1 MSEYK
6 TIFGKAV
13 KALASDPTD
22 TGAEGQI
29 WYNTTTGSFRTVLS
43 VGSWS
48 AGGSYSTGRRS
59 LGSAG
64 TQTANLIFGGYGP
77 AAISNATEEY
87 NGASWT
93 AGGTFGASAYGI
105 RGMGTQTA
113 ALSAG
118 EFLATGVNTGSYE
131 YDGSSWT
138 AGGSLPANRAVM
150 GTAGTQTTGLAFG
163 GSSGPFAIITNNT
176 YEYNGTSWTVGNN
189 LGTGRSY
196 VGGFGTQTAAVG
208 CGGYT
213 ASPGDANTTGATEEY
228 DGTNWTTSGAMN
240 TARRTNNV
248 SGIQTAGLT
257 FGGYVPPNTLTNVT
271 ESYDGSNWTTTP
283 ATLATATGNGGG
295 SPAGTVASALS
306 TEGGNAPYGATTEE
320 YNLSIYSPIAA
331 TWASGGNLS
340 TARYGS
346 VGAGTSQDA
355 ALVAA
360 GTQAPAY
367 TGQNATEEYNGS
379 TWGAGGN
386 YPLSGSGQRGCGSLT
401 AALGTTPTST
411 NTYDGSTW
419 TNLGAPSNLNT
430 PRAATWLV
438 GSSTAGL
445 IWGGNS
451 GPTRYNVTEEWDG
464 SAWTTSPGTLSDSVS
479 GTTGFGIQTAA
490 IRVAGDL
497 GPSNSTNVDSYNG
510 TTWTASTA
518 YPIAIKDSFGT
529 GTQTDGLVASG
540 AGGPGGTDVVTTVV
554 SAWNGSS
561 WSTTATMGTSRRDN
575 TGGST
580 SGPATAAVQAGGN
593 NPPTTS
599 IANTEEFTGEIPAL
613 DYKTITTS

>member
-1 MSEYK
+1 MSEYR

-22 TGAEGQI
+22 AGAEGQI
-29 WYNTTTGSFRTVLS
+29 WYNTTTGSFRTVLQS
-43 VGSWS
+43 FAFSSGGSMPVARDLGTGGGATQNSAWVAAGENGATVLNSTAEYNGASWTTTGNIGTGRIRLAYGNNGPES
-48 AGGSYSTGRRS
+48 AGLATGGFIPPSSVQSIVEEYNGSTWA
-59 LGSAG
+59 AG
-64 TQTANLIFGGYGP
+64 TGLPTTIQFAGGTGPQTANIILGGVSPLTRSLEYDGSTWTTGGSSSENLSNYGLAGIQT
-77 AAISNATEEY
+77 AALAFYGSQNSGGGPPYRTTGEEY
-87 NGASWT
+87 NGASWST
-93 AGGTFGASAYGI
+93 VAPSLINQRGSGAATGTTSAAIFLGNSTTVTSWDGTSLTNEPAMSQSRGNGFSGG
-105 RGMGTQTA
+105 
-113 ALSAG
+113 
-118 EFLATGVNTGSYE
+118 LATSGVVS
-131 YDGSSWT
+131 
-138 AGGSLPANRAVM
+138 GGSAPGSTANV
-150 GTAGTQTTGLAFG
+150 
-163 GSSGPFAIITNNT
+163 
-176 YEYNGTSWTVGNN
+176 
-189 LGTGRSY
+189 
-196 VGGFGTQTAAVG
+196 
-208 CGGYT
+208 
-213 ASPGDANTTGATEEY
+213 EEF
-228 DGTNWTTSGAMN
+228 N
-240 TARRTNNV
+240 RT
-248 SGIQTAGLT
+248 
-257 FGGYVPPNTLTNVT
+257 
-271 ESYDGSNWTTTP
+271 
-283 ATLATATGNGGG
+283 
-295 SPAGTVASALS
+295 
-306 TEGGNAPYGATTEE
+306 
-320 YNLSIYSPIAA
+320 IYAPIAA

-479 GTTGFGIQTAA
+479 GSTGFGIQTAA
-490 IRVAGDL
+490 LRVAGDL